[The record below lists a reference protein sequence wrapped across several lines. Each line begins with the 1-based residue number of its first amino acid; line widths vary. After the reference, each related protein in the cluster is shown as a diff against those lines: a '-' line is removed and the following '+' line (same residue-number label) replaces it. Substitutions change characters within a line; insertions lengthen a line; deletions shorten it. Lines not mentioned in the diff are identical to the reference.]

1 MDTLKKVDL
10 FGVLTIFNERN
21 PRYTNHTI
29 YEREHIMSKILFNEH
44 QRRQIEANP
53 NVASVSDRS
62 IQYTAQFKL
71 KAVQENL
78 AGKGPVQIFKEAGFD
93 IEIIG
98 IKKAQSALSRWR
110 NTYKTLGEKGFL
122 EERRGKGSTGRPRT
136 EKLSADK
143 KLEKAEARIRL
154 LEAELALL
162 KKLDE
167 MERQAKKNRF

>member
-1 MDTLKKVDL
+1 MDL
-10 FGVLTIFNERN
+10 FGVLSIFNERK
-21 PRYTNHTI
+21 PRYTSHTI

-44 QRRQIEANP
+44 QRKQIEANP

-78 AGKGPVQIFKEAGFD
+78 AGKGPVQIFKEAGFNL
-93 IEIIG
+93 EIIG

-122 EERRGKGSTGRPRT
+122 EERRGKGSTGRPRA
-136 EKLSADK
+136 EKLSTDK

-162 KKLDE
+162 KKLEE
-167 MERQAKKNRF
+167 MERQAKKKRF

>member
-1 MDTLKKVDL
+1 VDTLKKVDL